1 MKSTAL
7 AWTCLAILACASAPE
22 TKPSSS
28 EKFQAKLD
36 SASEVPSPSL
46 SGTSPSGTATFT
58 PQGDTLIYKVA
69 VIGLSSPYV
78 AAHIHTGAPGVAGAV
93 IVPLALTSGPGE
105 GAASGEGTIDA
116 AVEVHD
122 PGGSV
127 GTKATTGANMPA
139 RLSNTSSTAMLPFRQ
154 YRHTPIDTK
163 APIRNPCTGV

>member
-1 MKSTAL
+1 MKSPAL
-7 AWTCLAILACASAPE
+7 ACICLALSACASTPE

-58 PQGDTLIYKVA
+58 PQGDTLIYKVT

-93 IVPLALTSGPGE
+93 IVPLALAAGPGE
-105 GAASGEGTIDA
+105 GSASGEGTIDA
-116 AVEVHD
+116 ASIKGKNADGSAMSMADLLAAMRGGNTYVNVH
-122 PGGSV
+122 
-127 GTKATTGANMPA
+127 TANNKAGEA
-139 RLSNTSSTAMLPFRQ
+139 RGQIQP
-154 YRHTPIDTK
+154 
-163 APIRNPCTGV
+163 

>member
-93 IVPLALTSGPGE
+93 IVPLALVAGPGE
-105 GAASGEGTIDA
+105 GTASGEGTIDA
-116 AVEVHD
+116 AAIKGKNADGSAMSMADLLAAMRGGNTYVNVH
-122 PGGSV
+122 
-127 GTKATTGANMPA
+127 TANNKAGEA
-139 RLSNTSSTAMLPFRQ
+139 RGQIQP
-154 YRHTPIDTK
+154 
-163 APIRNPCTGV
+163 